1 MVEEYRG
8 RRIVT
13 NGKLFGIQGELIT
26 DCRYLSPTGARAT
39 IDSEV
44 TIAAHRRHIDA
55 QRRHFAEYIAREG
68 QKSTFGCHCGWRGG
82 YGQLRKKGDEV
93 VFVSCP
99 ACSSDVIFMAV
110 GDAAH
115 EPLPPS
121 AKKVAK
127 NKPTGEKNKKDAPA
141 GSARTAASHLPAL
154 DGDALR
160 FTWGVERDGDDT
172 YYVVKCGRTRV
183 WRERANSGD
192 RMRFYEVKRLLKRK
206 YRARFVDL
214 MATAAAAKHMLG
226 RPTRSRLAPA

>member
-1 MVEEYRG
+1 LVEEYRG

-44 TIAAHRRHIDA
+44 TIAAHHRHIDA

-68 QKSTFGCHCGWRGG
+68 RKSTFGCYCGWRGG
-82 YGQLRKKGDEV
+82 YGQLRKKGDVV

-99 ACSSDVIFMAV
+99 ACSSDFIFMAV

-115 EPLPPS
+115 EPLPPR
-121 AKKVAK
+121 ARKVARK
-127 NKPTGEKNKKDAPA
+127 KPTGEKNKKEAHA
-141 GSARTAASHLPAL
+141 GSVRTAASHLPAL
-154 DGDALR
+154 DGDELR
-160 FTWGVERDGDDT
+160 FVWGLERDGDDN

-183 WRERANSGD
+183 WREQASSTD
-192 RMRFYEVKRLLKRK
+192 WMRFYEVRRLLNKK
-206 YRARFVDL
+206 YRARFVGL
-214 MATAAAAKHMLG
+214 TTTAAAAKHMLG
-226 RPTRSRLAPA
+226 RGSRSRLAPA